1 MHANYM
7 YEGGVSYQNQ
17 HLFSILTDFSLK
29 LKYCNIIFIL
39 LFEYNIAIYIDIILK
54 LNFPDIYIG

>member
-1 MHANYM
+1 MYIMHANYM

-29 LKYCNIIFIL
+29 FKYYNIRFIL
-39 LFEYNIAIYIDIILK
+39 LFEYSYIHTY
-54 LNFPDIYIG
+54 NP